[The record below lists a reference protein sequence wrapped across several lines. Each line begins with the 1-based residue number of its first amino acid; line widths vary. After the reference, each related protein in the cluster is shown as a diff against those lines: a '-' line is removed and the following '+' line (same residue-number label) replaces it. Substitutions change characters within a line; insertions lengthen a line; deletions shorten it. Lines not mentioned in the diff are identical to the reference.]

1 MKILAIISF
10 ALCLSPVLMA
20 QQVTELQYAQAQNYK
35 LLGQGVAV
43 TVQGDTSD
51 RVPGMAYARLPLA
64 SRSRFRP
71 ELWSL
76 GMNSAG
82 LSVRFR
88 SNSPVIGVRWE
99 PLNQFAMNHMSAT
112 GVRGLDLYILDGKE
126 WRYAGSAQPQ
136 NKAACRAVII
146 SGMDTIFRE
155 YMLNLPLYD
164 GLKSLEIGIEQG
176 ADISM
181 PQIDLPR
188 TNRPIVFY
196 GTSIT
201 QGGCASRPG
210 MAYPAIIGRKLQR
223 QTINLGFSGNARMDA
238 SVGELLISIDAGIY
252 FIDCLANCTADLV
265 RARGYSF
272 IKALLDAKPDI
283 PVIMVSHQL
292 EPKARF
298 SRSLENNLKEINRL
312 WEEIY
317 QRLLAEGYNQLRF
330 IPADNLTGHDGES
343 TVDGAHLTDLGFS
356 RIAEELMRY
365 CNQ

>member
-1 MKILAIISF
+1 MSTEEDSDDVLVYGNNGRLIKARTKNQEKLVRAYEKNDLIFAEGPAGTGKTYTAIALAVRALKNKEIKRIILTRPAVEAGEQLGFLPGDMKEKLD
-10 ALCLSPVLMA
+10 PY
-20 QQVTELQYAQAQNYK
+20 LQ
-35 LLGQGVAV
+35 
-43 TVQGDTSD
+43 
-51 RVPGMAYARLPLA
+51 
-64 SRSRFRP
+64 
-71 ELWSL
+71 
-76 GMNSAG
+76 
-82 LSVRFR
+82 
-88 SNSPVIGVRWE
+88 
-99 PLNQFAMNHMSAT
+99 
-112 GVRGLDLYILDGKE
+112 
-126 WRYAGSAQPQ
+126 
-136 NKAACRAVII
+136 
-146 SGMDTIFRE
+146 
-155 YMLNLPLYD
+155 PLYD
-164 GLKSLEIGIEQG
+164 ALRDMIPAKKLELFMEEGVVQIAPLAYMRGRTLDNACVILDEAQNTSLSQLKMFLTRMG
-176 ADISM
+176 ADAKFIVTGDTT
-181 PQIDLPR
+181 QIDLPR

-298 SRSLENNLKEINRL
+298 SRPLENNLKEINRL

-343 TVDGAHLTDLGFS
+343 TVDGAHLTDLGFL
-356 RIAEELMRY
+356 RIAEELIRY